1 MVLACSIQAI
11 GLSQQATSPQP
22 IRTSITVTESI
33 STEAPAS
40 VTVLTNLEVKQA
52 PGINLDDRLRLVPGF
67 SLFRR
72 TSSLAANPT
81 TQGVSLRGLGSTG
94 ASRTIVLW
102 DGIPLNSPFGGWI
115 YWTRLNPDQLER
127 IEVSRGASTS
137 VFGDKAMGG
146 ALGLFSREPKRRA
159 GSLGYETGNERTHTL
174 YGDGSI
180 FLNDRWALSANGR
193 GFTTDGYYIV
203 PAAARGPVDTQANVE
218 FAAGSVRLD
227 YLTTRDKLFFRADL
241 LSETRQNGTK
251 MTQNSTSLG
260 TLAANFTH
268 SEGSSTYNVLAF
280 HNREEYHASFSSIG
294 ANRLTERMTSIQSV
308 PAESTGAAGLYRR
321 STGRWNLLAG
331 GDFHRAE
338 GYSKETLLPTG
349 ERLGGGVQRQY
360 GFFSQADAS
369 VGPLR
374 LFGGLRGQD
383 AGNGTAFWSPSAG
396 ATMGYER
403 WRLRASVY
411 RSFRAP
417 TLNEL
422 FREFRAGNAVTL
434 ANAALRPETMT
445 GYEAGGDYVSG
456 GLRASVTAFENRLSD
471 LITNVTRS
479 VTPTLIT
486 RQRDNAGAAKARGV
500 EASVSKRWGAVRV
513 EGSYLLSDSR
523 YATGERVPQIPKHQG
538 SAVLSWSRRGTLLA
552 GGLRATG
559 LQFEDDRN
567 LFLLP
572 GFAVLHATAR
582 QAVGYG
588 VSLTAAVENALDR
601 EYAAGFSPT
610 QLIGAPRLWRVG
622 LRWNSR

>member
-1 MVLACSIQAI
+1 
-11 GLSQQATSPQP
+11 
-22 IRTSITVTESI
+22 
-33 STEAPAS
+33 
-40 VTVLTNLEVKQA
+40 VKQS

-115 YWTRLNPDQLER
+115 YWTRLNPEQLER

-146 ALGLFSREPKRRA
+146 ALGLFSQEPKRRA

-174 YGDGSI
+174 YGDGSL

-203 PAAARGPVDTQANVE
+203 PAAARGPIDTQANVQ
-218 FAAGSVRLD
+218 FAAASARLD
-227 YLTTRDKLFFRADL
+227 YLTTREKLFFRADL

-251 MTQNSTSLG
+251 MTQNSTTLG

-268 SEGSSTYNVLAF
+268 SDGNSTYNLLAF
-280 HNREEYHASFSSIG
+280 HNREQYHASFSSIG
-294 ANRLTERMTSIQSV
+294 ANRLTERATSLQTV
-308 PAESTGAAGLYRR
+308 PAESTGVAGLYRK
-321 STGRWNLLAG
+321 SGNRWNLLTG

-338 GYSKETLLPTG
+338 GYSREALLPSG
-349 ERLGGGVQRQY
+349 ERLGGGVQKQY
-360 GFFSQADAS
+360 GFFSQADTAI
-369 VGPLR
+369 GPLR

-383 AGNGTAFWSPSAG
+383 AGNGNAFWSPSAG

-403 WRLRASVY
+403 WRLRASIY
-411 RSFRAP
+411 RAFRAP

-422 FREFRAGNAVTL
+422 FREFRVGNAVTL
-434 ANAALRPETMT
+434 ANPALRPETMT
-445 GYEAGGDYVSG
+445 GFEAGGDFVAG
-456 GLRASVTAFENRLSD
+456 RLRASVTAFENRLSD
-471 LITNVTRS
+471 LITNVTLS
-479 VTPTLIT
+479 VTPSLIT
-486 RQRDNAGAAKARGV
+486 RQRGNAGSAKARGV
-500 EASVSKRWGAVRV
+500 EATLARRWGSVRM

-538 SAVLSWSRRGTLLA
+538 SAVISWSRRGTLVA
-552 GGLRATG
+552 GGLRAVG

-572 GFAVLHATAR
+572 GFAVLHVTAR

-588 VSLTAAVENALDR
+588 LSLTAAVENALDR